1 MNFSSGRGGP
11 HPAVPEL
18 FHTLISLSDE
28 WLRSS
33 ALGHLSVT
41 WKKEDCGVFVA
52 VVQSL
57 SHVQL
62 FATPWTAACQASLS
76 SIISHSLLKSMSIVS
91 VMPSNHIFCC
101 PLFFLPSIFPSIRVC
116 SNESAL
122 PIRCQSIGASES
134 VLQMDIQGRFP
145 LGLCGLI
152 LLSKGSCPRDPQ
164 GSSPALQ
171 LENINFLMLNLH

>member
-1 MNFSSGRGGP
+1 MECYEKNYGP
-11 HPAVPEL
+11 PGNIIQGERKV
-18 FHTLISLSDE
+18 
-28 WLRSS
+28 W
-33 ALGHLSVT
+33 
-41 WKKEDCGVFVA
+41 FVV
-52 VVQSL
+52 VVQLL
-57 SHVQL
+57 SCVWL
-62 FATPWTAACQASLS
+62 FVTSWTAAYQVSLS
-76 SIISHSLLKSMSIVS
+76 FIISQNLLKFMSIQS
-91 VMPSNHIFCC
+91 VIPSNHLILCC